1 MDGLAARARWSP
13 IGETETLPGHRIL
26 HGLPLRL
33 RAVRAGDPV
42 SPRPLPATPRRV
54 RCHPADYCSSLL
66 LLPVCFASTGNLNL
80 GSIPLLLAKASVR
93 AARRRGEPRDP
104 QSCGADN

>member
-66 LLPVCFASTGNLNL
+66 PTATTSLLC
-80 GSIPLLLAKASVR
+80 ID
-93 AARRRGEPRDP
+93 GEPEPGIHTTVARESERTSST
-104 QSCGADN
+104 QAR